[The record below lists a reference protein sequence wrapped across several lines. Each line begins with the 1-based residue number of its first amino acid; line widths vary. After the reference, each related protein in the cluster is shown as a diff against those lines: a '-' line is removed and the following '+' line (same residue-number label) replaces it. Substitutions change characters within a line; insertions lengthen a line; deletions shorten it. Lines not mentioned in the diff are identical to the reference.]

1 MHTFTVEVL
10 TPASEG
16 GLTWKSGSYRRNHF
30 RGGHSET
37 GGPSPTR
44 RWPHKKRGH
53 LS

>member
-37 GGPSPTR
+37 GGPH
-44 RWPHKKRGH
+44 PHGSGLIKRGGI
-53 LS
+53 